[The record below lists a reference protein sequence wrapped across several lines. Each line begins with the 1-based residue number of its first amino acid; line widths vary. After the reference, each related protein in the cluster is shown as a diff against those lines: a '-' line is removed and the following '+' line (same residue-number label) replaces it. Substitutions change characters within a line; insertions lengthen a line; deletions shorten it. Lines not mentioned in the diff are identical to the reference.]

1 MCLCVCVWVCVC
13 VCVHVCMGV
22 RVQVRACVC
31 VFVCLSGYV
40 CVFVGE
46 RDREIEK
53 RGQGVGIFGKSLESS
68 RIEWQATVSSTLE
81 GEADVLYDLQV
92 VLFLRTHFGII
103 FRHGF
108 FFLYSTFLNRA
119 FLDLSPNDFSL
130 TPIYAAA

>member
-1 MCLCVCVWVCVC
+1 MRVCVFCVSMCL
-13 VCVHVCMGV
+13 GL

-31 VFVCLSGYV
+31 VCVCEWVRVG
-40 CVFVGE
+40 VFVGE

-53 RGQGVGIFGKSLESS
+53 RGQGVGIFGKSSESS

-108 FFLYSTFLNRA
+108 CLRPSAKDQGIT
-119 FLDLSPNDFSL
+119 
-130 TPIYAAA
+130 